1 MAWDYAWVGLQP
13 TTVTIAAL
21 SSRDGYGKPTFAAG
35 TSYTA
40 RVVKQAK
47 RVRTF
52 EGEDAVSTTVCWV
65 KGSSGTGPTHRVT
78 LADATTPPILMAEE
92 ITDEGGVIGEK
103 IYLG

>member
-1 MAWDYAWVGLQP
+1 MSWDYAWVGLMP

-40 RVVKQAK
+40 RVAKKNK

-52 EGEDAVSTTVCWV
+52 SGEDAVATTICWV

-78 LADATTPPILMAEE
+78 LADTTTPPILACEE
-92 ITDEGGVIGEK
+92 LTDESGVIGEK
-103 IYLG
+103 LYLG